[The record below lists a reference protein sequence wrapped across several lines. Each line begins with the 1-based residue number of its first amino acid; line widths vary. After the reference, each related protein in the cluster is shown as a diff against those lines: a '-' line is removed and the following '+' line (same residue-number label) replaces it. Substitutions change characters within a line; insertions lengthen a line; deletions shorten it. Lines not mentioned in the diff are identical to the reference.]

1 MNHENKIAISLRP
14 LWLTMALC
22 VVMLAGAVDL
32 VWGTRLIGMT
42 ALMAGAGILSVILL
56 TCETYISVLDSLVPL
71 ILLYFAGGMRLWVPA
86 VGAVS
91 IICALVISRLIKKK
105 TTKSAAV
112 VTITIVLLVCFLIIA
127 AVFYA
132 LEGHSLA
139 FSDILKDINQF
150 FDETREKAAAWAND
164 YIDSLSQSTIQS
176 YENLGISKD
185 ALREYYITEAKALVD
200 TLQLTLPGLLL
211 IGLQIFAYLA
221 VCFFVLTVKSA
232 SYDALLPEVR
242 WVLYPT
248 QITCIVFLAAIFFYM
263 IALFFPSTVFAILVV
278 NLLLVLSPSMIA
290 CGVRGLSVRLRHPML
305 RKRTIVILVL
315 FVFFALFMTSTALQL
330 AIILLS
336 ILGAKDVFSL
346 RMAESEM
353 RKKKK

>member
-91 IICALVISRLIKKK
+91 IICALTISFLIKKK

-112 VTITIVLLVCFLIIA
+112 VAITIVLFVCFLIVA

-139 FSDILKDINQF
+139 FSDVLKDINQF
-150 FDETREKAAAWAND
+150 FDKMRGETGEWAD
-164 YIDSLSQSTIQS
+164 EQIASLSQNILQW
-176 YENLGISKD
+176 YESLGISTD
-185 ALREYYITEAKALVD
+185 MLRESYITQAKALID
-200 TLQLTLPGLLL
+200 TIQLTLPGLLL

-221 VCFFVLTVKSA
+221 VCFFVLTVKAA
-232 SYDALLPEVR
+232 SYDALLPEVK

-248 QITCIVFLAAIFFYM
+248 QVTCIVFLASIFFYM
-263 IALFFPSTVFAILVV
+263 IAMFFPSTVFAILVV

-290 CGVRGLSVRLRHPML
+290 CGVRGLSVRLRHPLL
-305 RKRTIVILVL
+305 RKRTLVILVL